1 MALDKEFVLT
11 REGHKKAVLLL
22 HGLTGSPGELYRL
35 GRDLFNAGYDV
46 YCPILPGHCQDAE
59 AIKLVRWEEWHAFAL
74 KTFDELAGRY
84 QDVYLSGICL
94 GSVLALS
101 VAAERKN
108 VRALAALSTTFFLDG
123 WSLPPVR
130 VLMPF
135 GFVTIFK
142 FLYAFPEKGPMG
154 VKNRAVRKQ
163 VEKSMNSENASALN
177 CFPLLC
183 VYELSKLARFVRKRL
198 HQITIPII
206 IIHSNHDDQ
215 ASMKN
220 AHVIDRGV
228 KSTRKELIVL
238 RNSYHLITLDNEKD
252 VVSEKTI
259 AFFLSLDADKP
270 AVVQA

>member
-1 MALDKEFVLT
+1 
-11 REGHKKAVLLL
+11 
-22 HGLTGSPGELYRL
+22 
-35 GRDLFNAGYDV
+35 
-46 YCPILPGHCQDAE
+46 
-59 AIKLVRWEEWHAFAL
+59 
-74 KTFDELAGRY
+74 
-84 QDVYLSGICL
+84 
-94 GSVLALS
+94 
-101 VAAERKN
+101 
-108 VRALAALSTTFFLDG
+108 
-123 WSLPPVR
+123 
-130 VLMPF
+130 
-135 GFVTIFK
+135 
-142 FLYAFPEKGPMG
+142 MG